1 MPHTRVNRVSLARA
15 LSKLGMA
22 SRAQA
27 AELIK
32 QGRVR
37 IDGRVETNPG
47 RFVNPDRTRIQIDG
61 LAHERAPWRMIALN
75 KPRQVVTTRSDPQG
89 RTTVYD
95 LLEDLDTRVVPIG
108 RLDYSSNG
116 LLLFTND
123 TRLANWLTDP
133 GTKIVR
139 RYVVTVRGELSDEAI
154 RMLEAGV
161 VDRGDTLKAATITLL
176 KRSKRE
182 THAMVE
188 LTEGKNREIRRMM
201 QSSGHDVT
209 RLTRV
214 AFGGLELGRL
224 ASGKWREVSPQ
235 EARSAF
241 PGAPMRGETTS
252 PTTDITRQ
260 G

>member
-1 MPHTRVNRVSLARA
+1 
-15 LSKLGMA
+15 MA

-27 AELIK
+27 AELIT

-61 LAHERAPWRMIALN
+61 LTHERAPWRMIALN

-108 RLDYSSNG
+108 RLDYASNG

-224 ASGKWREVSPQ
+224 ASGKWREVSRQ

>member
-1 MPHTRVNRVSLARA
+1 MQGHSGNSCTADAIARNAVIRVIRYTGTCRCVIAR
-15 LSKLGMA
+15 
-22 SRAQA
+22 
-27 AELIK
+27 
-32 QGRVR
+32 
-37 IDGRVETNPG
+37 DG
-47 RFVNPDRTRIQIDG
+47 
-61 LAHERAPWRMIALN
+61 A
-75 KPRQVVTTRSDPQG
+75 
-89 RTTVYD
+89 
-95 LLEDLDTRVVPIG
+95 TRVVPIG
-108 RLDYSSNG
+108 RLDYASNG

-224 ASGKWREVSPQ
+224 ASGKWREVSRQ

>member
-1 MPHTRVNRVSLARA
+1 VPHTRVNRVSLARA

-27 AELIK
+27 AELIT

-241 PGAPMRGETTS
+241 PGAPMRG
-252 PTTDITRQ
+252 DRQ

>member
-1 MPHTRVNRVSLARA
+1 M
-15 LSKLGMA
+15 SKLGMA

-27 AELIK
+27 SELIK

-37 IDGRVETNPG
+37 VDGHAETDPG
-47 RFVNPDRTRIQIDG
+47 RFVNPDRARIQIDG
-61 LAHERAPWRMIALN
+61 LARERAPWRLIALN

-95 LLEDLDTRVVPIG
+95 LLEDLATRVVPIG
-108 RLDYSSNG
+108 RLDYASNG

-123 TRLANWLTDP
+123 TRLANWLADP
-133 GTKIVR
+133 ESGIVR
-139 RYVVTVRGELSDEAI
+139 RYVVTVRGELTGETI
-154 RMLEAGV
+154 RALEAGV
-161 VDRGDTLKAATITLL
+161 VDRGERLKAASVGLL
-176 KRSKRE
+176 KRSRRE
-182 THAMVE
+182 THVMVE

-201 QSSGHDVT
+201 QHAGHDVT

-224 ASGKWREVSPQ
+224 ASGKWRDVSAQ
-235 EARSAF
+235 EARAVF
-241 PGAPMRGETTS
+241 PGAPVRAV
-252 PTTDITRQ
+252 RQ

>member
-1 MPHTRVNRVSLARA
+1 VPQTRVNRVSLARA

-27 AELIK
+27 AELIT

-241 PGAPMRGETTS
+241 PGAPMRG
-252 PTTDITRQ
+252 DRQ

>member
-89 RTTVYD
+89 RTTVHD

-108 RLDYSSNG
+108 RLDYASNG